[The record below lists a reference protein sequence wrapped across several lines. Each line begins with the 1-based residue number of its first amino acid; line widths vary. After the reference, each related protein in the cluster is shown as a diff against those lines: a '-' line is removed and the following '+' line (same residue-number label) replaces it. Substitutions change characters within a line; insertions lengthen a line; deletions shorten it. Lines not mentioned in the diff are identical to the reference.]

1 MTVRTASR
9 SMHDGLSSTRAAV
22 HRVRATEP
30 SLSYPSPQS
39 TAVARHVG
47 SARRV
52 IVSLVGISAC
62 HGQRK
67 RCRLRFDADE
77 LRRDGCHR
85 KPPHAQL
92 YAHWAPLTSTL
103 VPRSLSE
110 VRWRRQGS
118 GSTSHGPRSAH
129 CRADALCA
137 DLFKVLPDL
146 HRRDQMTA
154 ERRPARAR
162 SSRATGPRAAWLRSN
177 RCRSDAPEGCL
188 RSEPGHSRG
197 SVDSPYTTCGFP
209 YTTIWKALTSLNN
222 FVQLLCAVT
231 RRKGLCLGAAS
242 IDNQ

>member
-1 MTVRTASR
+1 MTDYLAHEPPSIASGRR
-9 SMHDGLSSTRAAV
+9 SHLS
-22 HRVRATEP
+22 P
-30 SLSYPSPQS
+30 IPLPQS
-39 TAVARHVG
+39 TAVARGV
-47 SARRV
+47 ARRA

-85 KPPHAQL
+85 KPPQ
-92 YAHWAPLTSTL
+92 HWAPLTSTL

-118 GSTSHGPRSAH
+118 WSTSRGPRSAH
-129 CRADALCA
+129 CRDALCA

-162 SSRATGPRAAWLRSN
+162 SIRATVPRAAWLEQV
-177 RCRSDAPEGCL
+177 PL
-188 RSEPGHSRG
+188 RRTGRL
-197 SVDSPYTTCGFP
+197 SP
-209 YTTIWKALTSLNN
+209 A
-222 FVQLLCAVT
+222 
-231 RRKGLCLGAAS
+231 
-242 IDNQ
+242 

>member
-30 SLSYPSPQS
+30 SLSSPSPQS

-77 LRRDGCHR
+77 LRRDGSLPQEAATHIG
-85 KPPHAQL
+85 
-92 YAHWAPLTSTL
+92 
-103 VPRSLSE
+103 PRSLLRSSRGLFRKCAGDARVPGE
-110 VRWRRQGS
+110 S
-118 GSTSHGPRSAH
+118 GSTSRGPRSAH

-137 DLFKVLPDL
+137 DFFKVLPDL
-146 HRRDQMTA
+146 HRRDQMAA
-154 ERRPARAR
+154 ERRPARTFDLCHRAACSVAR
-162 SSRATGPRAAWLRSN
+162 S
-177 RCRSDAPEGCL
+177 
-188 RSEPGHSRG
+188 
-197 SVDSPYTTCGFP
+197 
-209 YTTIWKALTSLNN
+209 
-222 FVQLLCAVT
+222 
-231 RRKGLCLGAAS
+231 GAAPTHRKAVS
-242 IDNQ
+242 GLNLAILVGP

>member
-1 MTVRTASR
+1 MNTERPGRLAHDCPHSFPFDARRTIKHTSR
-9 SMHDGLSSTRAAV
+9 RPSRQGDGAISLL
-22 HRVRATEP
+22 
-30 SLSYPSPQS
+30 SLSHNPPQWHVG
-39 TAVARHVG
+39 VARR
-47 SARRV
+47 A

-85 KPPHAQL
+85 KPPQ
-92 YAHWAPLTSTL
+92 HWAPLTSTL

-118 GSTSHGPRSAH
+118 WSTSRGPRSAH
-129 CRADALCA
+129 CRDALCA

-162 SSRATGPRAAWLRSN
+162 SIRATVPRAAWLEQV
-177 RCRSDAPEGCL
+177 PL
-188 RSEPGHSRG
+188 RRTGRL
-197 SVDSPYTTCGFP
+197 SP
-209 YTTIWKALTSLNN
+209 
-222 FVQLLCAVT
+222 V
-231 RRKGLCLGAAS
+231 
-242 IDNQ
+242 

>member
-1 MTVRTASR
+1 MVHSLSACEAPVCNRRAKPAAHNTELNARGGSPVTVRTASR
-9 SMHDGLSSTRAAV
+9 SMHDGVSSTRAAV

-47 SARRV
+47 FARRV

-162 SSRATGPRAAWLRSN
+162 SIRATVPRAAWLEQV
-177 RCRSDAPEGCL
+177 PL
-188 RSEPGHSRG
+188 RRTGRL
-197 SVDSPYTTCGFP
+197 SP
-209 YTTIWKALTSLNN
+209 
-222 FVQLLCAVT
+222 V
-231 RRKGLCLGAAS
+231 
-242 IDNQ
+242 